1 MAAITSRYARALADA
16 VQDTKAD
23 PRRVEEELR
32 TLADI
37 VNSAPELRTVWE
49 NPAVEANEKRAV
61 LDQIG
66 ERTGTSRIVRNFM
79 AVLIDHRR
87 VTSLPAIL
95 RQVEVEFDERLG
107 LAMAEVTTSRP
118 LADQQKRELERRVG
132 AVTGKTIRA
141 RYATDDAL
149 LGGAVVKVGSTVY
162 DGSIRG
168 QLERLKEELSE
179 V

>member
-16 VQDTKAD
+16 VQDMKAD

-32 TLADI
+32 TMAD
-37 VNSAPELRTVWE
+37 VVGSAPQLRTVWE

-61 LDQIG
+61 LDAIVKEIG
-66 ERTGTSRIVRNFM
+66 VSRIVRNFI

-87 VTSLPAIL
+87 IASLPAVL
-95 RQVEVEFDERLG
+95 RQVEVEFNERLG
-107 LAMAEVTTSRP
+107 LALAEVSTARP
-118 LADQQKRELERRVG
+118 LGDQEKRALETRVG

-141 RYATDDAL
+141 RYSTNNAL

-168 QLERLKEELSE
+168 QLERLKEELTE
-179 V
+179 A

>member
-1 MAAITSRYARALADA
+1 MAAITSRYARALADV
-16 VQDTKAD
+16 VQDQKAD
-23 PRRVEEELR
+23 PRRIEDELK
-32 TLADI
+32 TMAD
-37 VNSAPELRTVWE
+37 VVSSAPQLRTVWE

-61 LDQIG
+61 LDAIV
-66 ERTGTSRIVRNFM
+66 ERTEVSKMVRNFV

-87 VTSLPAIL
+87 IGSLPAIV
-95 RQVEVEFDERLG
+95 RQVEVEFNERLG
-107 LAMAEVTTSRP
+107 LAMAEVTTARP
-118 LADQQKRELERRVG
+118 LDDQQKRALETRVG

-141 RYATDDAL
+141 RYATDDSL

>member
-1 MAAITSRYARALADA
+1 MAAITSRYARALADV
-16 VQDTKAD
+16 VQDQKAD
-23 PRRVEEELR
+23 PRRIEDELK
-32 TLADI
+32 TMAD
-37 VNSAPELRTVWE
+37 VVSSAPQLRTVWE

-61 LDQIG
+61 LDAIVA
-66 ERTGTSRIVRNFM
+66 RTEVSKMVRNFV

-87 VTSLPAIL
+87 IGSLPAIV
-95 RQVEVEFDERLG
+95 RQVEVEFNERLG
-107 LAMAEVTTSRP
+107 LAMAEVTTARP
-118 LADQQKRELERRVG
+118 LDDQQKRALETRVG

-141 RYATDDAL
+141 RYATDDSL